1 MLEGLAIG
9 FTSELSSAELFWNG
23 GCWESLVQSLIVR
36 TLTVDIPSSVEG
48 LDFSYI
54 PIRFRTRSIKMLTI
68 GFLGGGNMAG
78 ALIGGLL
85 AGGPRSDLKVHV
97 TDLHEDKLA
106 RLAALGAQTH
116 SGVGEWAASC
126 DLMVFAVK
134 PQGMKTALA
143 SLMPFL
149 NPDGAAL
156 TIAAGIEAAA
166 YADWLN
172 GYPLMRAMPNTPA
185 MVGMGVSGLWIPAGI
200 SDTAANAARQVLAA
214 AGKVIEVKTEA
225 DIDLVGAIPGSGPAY
240 VFRFMEALE
249 KAGIKRGLPPEAA
262 HALALG
268 TVLGAAVLADKSG
281 EAFSKLRENVTS
293 KGGTTAKALE
303 VMNNRDIDGMMDEAV
318 NAALKRTAEM
328 KALFR

>member
-9 FTSELSSAELFWNG
+9 FASELSSAELFWNS

-143 SLMPFL
+143 S
-149 NPDGAAL
+149 
-156 TIAAGIEAAA
+156 
-166 YADWLN
+166 
-172 GYPLMRAMPNTPA
+172 
-185 MVGMGVSGLWIPAGI
+185 
-200 SDTAANAARQVLAA
+200 
-214 AGKVIEVKTEA
+214 
-225 DIDLVGAIPGSGPAY
+225 
-240 VFRFMEALE
+240 
-249 KAGIKRGLPPEAA
+249 
-262 HALALG
+262 
-268 TVLGAAVLADKSG
+268 
-281 EAFSKLRENVTS
+281 
-293 KGGTTAKALE
+293 
-303 VMNNRDIDGMMDEAV
+303 
-318 NAALKRTAEM
+318 
-328 KALFR
+328 

>member
-1 MLEGLAIG
+1 
-9 FTSELSSAELFWNG
+9 
-23 GCWESLVQSLIVR
+23 
-36 TLTVDIPSSVEG
+36 
-48 LDFSYI
+48 
-54 PIRFRTRSIKMLTI
+54 MLTI

-116 SGVGEWAASC
+116 SDVGEWAASC

-200 SDTAANAARQVLAA
+200 SETAANAARQVLAA
-214 AGKVIEVKTEA
+214 AGKVVEVKTEA
-225 DIDLVGAIPGSGPAY
+225 DIDLVGSIPGSGPAY

-249 KAGIKRGLPPEAA
+249 KAGIKRGLPPESA